1 MEERCVN
8 PVRKVGPAG
17 GKKSREPDASKI
29 ADEID
34 WNEAW
39 KMQRSQKAVIKRD
52 VNFWDNKARNFFKK
66 PWDSNYPDD
75 FLKIMEPKRYW
86 TVLDMACGSG
96 ALAIPL
102 AKYVRRI
109 TAVDFSP
116 GMLEVLEE
124 QCKTKEINN
133 IAVIK
138 ASWED
143 DWKSRGIGSYD
154 AVVASRCLVVDDLEK
169 AITKLH
175 NAARECVY
183 ISTIVG
189 DGPHDRGMYEAVGRR
204 LTPGPDYIYKYNL
217 LYQMGIYAHLSFIK
231 DYRQESFH
239 DLDAAFQ
246 YYDKFM
252 GELTNSEKAKLRCYL
267 EDQLVPRNG
276 KWVFKCKRARRWAV
290 MWWEKE

>member
-1 MEERCVN
+1 MEEHSVN
-8 PVRKVGPAG
+8 PVQKAGPTG
-17 GKKSREPDASKI
+17 GKKSREPGISKA
-29 ADEID
+29 ADGID

-39 KMQRSQKAVIKRD
+39 KMQRSQKTVIKRD
-52 VNFWDNKARNFFKK
+52 VNFWDNKAHDFFKK

-75 FLKIMEPKRYW
+75 FLKIMEPKRCW
-86 TVLDMACGSG
+86 TVLDMGCGSG

-102 AKYVRRI
+102 AKYVRGI

-116 GMLEVLEE
+116 GMLGLLEE
-124 QCKTKEINN
+124 QCRTKEIDN

-143 DWKSRGIGSYD
+143 NWRSKGIGSYD
-154 AVVASRCLVVDDLEK
+154 AVVASRCLVVDDLRK

-175 NAARECVY
+175 NAARERVY

-204 LTPGPDYIYKYNL
+204 LTPGPDYIYTYNL

-231 DYRQESFH
+231 DHRQESFQ
-239 DLDAAFQ
+239 DIDAAFR
-246 YYDKFM
+246 YYDKFL
-252 GELTNSEKAKLRCYL
+252 GALTKSEKAKLRRYL
-267 EDQLVPRNG
+267 EDQLVARSG
-276 KWVFKCKRARRWAV
+276 KWVFKYKRATRWAV